1 MLTKGFKDNLSAW
14 FDLSARHEGD
24 LRITTWVP
32 VREDVLG
39 PGGAVRLGALA
50 FAVDSAVGMTSGFSA
65 LPNWVVTTD
74 IDLRLFAEA
83 RVGPIRIEA
92 APLRAGRTQVLA
104 EARLYDEGQ
113 ADLLVGHATANHGVL
128 TPENGAPLDVF
139 PVGELMLQRSSWDG
153 PGPRPAMGERFGARL
168 VGPGV
173 AEMDLGEHA
182 RNPWG
187 ILHGALHSLLAEDAA
202 TSLVDGR
209 ITDFTIRF
217 MAPVRVGPARATAT
231 VLAGHGPH
239 VTVRVE
245 VRDPGS
251 GDRLGSLAMVTIEA
265 S

>member
-14 FDLSARHEGD
+14 FDLIARHEGD

-32 VREDVLG
+32 VRDDLR
-39 PGGAVRLGALA
+39 GADGAMRLGALA
-50 FAVDSAVGMTSGFSA
+50 FAVDSAVGMTAGFSS

-74 IDLRLFAEA
+74 IDLRLVADA
-83 RVGPIRIEA
+83 RVGPLRIEA
-92 APLRAGRTQVLA
+92 ATLRAGRSQVLA
-104 EARLYDEGQ
+104 EARLFDEGQ
-113 ADLLVGHATANHGVL
+113 GDLPVGHATANHAAL

-139 PVGELMLQRSSWDG
+139 PVGERMVQRTDWS
-153 PGPRPAMGERFGARL
+153 GPRPAMGAHFGART
-168 VGPGV
+168 VAPGV
-173 AEMDLGEHA
+173 AELDLVANA

-202 TSLVDGR
+202 RSLVDGR
-209 ITDFTIRF
+209 ITGFTIRF

-231 VLAGHGPH
+231 VLGGAGNR

-251 GDRLGSLAMVTIEA
+251 GDRLGSLALVDLEA